1 MNEFYI
7 TDDGIDLHLK
17 LDMPETETDS
27 LVILVHGFTGHM
39 EETHIVGVKQA
50 INKAGMAVLRAE
62 MYGHGQSEGVF
73 HDHTLF
79 KWISNI
85 MVVTDYALGLSF
97 VKNLYL
103 CGHSQG
109 GLLTMLAAG
118 MRPDDYKAIIPM
130 SPAVVIPDGARNG
143 NMLGIS
149 FDPDH
154 LPQEVEIKDLT
165 LGANYFR
172 TAQMIYVDPA
182 IKRYT
187 KPVLIVHGDKDE
199 AVPVSYSMRASKMYA
214 NCQFEIIPQD
224 DHCYNS
230 HLDIVC
236 KTISDF
242 LESQKNS

>member
-1 MNEFYI
+1 MNEIFI
-7 TDDGIDLHLK
+7 SDDGIDLHLK

-39 EETHIVGVKQA
+39 EETHIVGVQQA

-62 MYGHGQSEGVF
+62 MYGHGQSEGEF

-85 MVVTDYALGLSF
+85 MVVTDYALGLPF

-130 SPAVVIPDGARNG
+130 SPAIVIPDGARSG

-182 IKRYT
+182 IKRFP

-199 AVPVSYSMRASKMYA
+199 AVPISYSMRASKMYA
-214 NCQFEIIPQD
+214 NCEFEIIPQD

-236 KTISDF
+236 KTIQDF
-242 LESQKNS
+242 LKRQSA

>member
-1 MNEFYI
+1 MKEFYI
-7 TDDGIDLHLK
+7 NDDGIQLHAK
-17 LDMPETETDS
+17 LDMPENDTDS

-39 EETHIVGVKQA
+39 EEEHIIGVQKA

-62 MYGHGQSEGVF
+62 MYGHGQSDGEF
-73 HDHTLF
+73 KNHTLF

-85 MVVTDYALGLSF
+85 MAVTDYAKELPF

-109 GLLTMLAAG
+109 GLLTMFAAG

-130 SPAVVIPDGARNG
+130 SPAIVIPEGARQG
-143 NMLGIS
+143 NLLGES
-149 FDPDH
+149 FDPIHIQD
-154 LPQEVEIKDLT
+154 LEIKELT
-165 LGANYFR
+165 LGANYMR
-172 TAQMIYVDPA
+172 TAQMIYVEPA
-182 IKRYT
+182 IERYT

-199 AVPVSYSMRASKMYA
+199 AVPISYSMKASKQYA

-236 KTISDF
+236 KTIYDF
-242 LESQKNS
+242 LKNQSA